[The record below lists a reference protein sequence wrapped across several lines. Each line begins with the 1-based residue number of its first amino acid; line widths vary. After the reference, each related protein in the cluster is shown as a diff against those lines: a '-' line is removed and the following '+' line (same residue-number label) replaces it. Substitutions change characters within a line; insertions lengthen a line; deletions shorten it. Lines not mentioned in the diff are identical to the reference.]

1 MTHFDIVPLDLGD
14 LAQVRSR
21 LAVMEAVGAHDHA
34 GARPFNPAHVLA
46 SILVSRNDSRGER
59 WVAVRDERVLGHL
72 DLALP
77 VLDNTHSMYFEL
89 GVHPNERRRGVG
101 SALLRHMEERA
112 ADESRSTI
120 STWLPMPGDGAPDI
134 SADGAVFAVGK
145 GYTMSLGGAVR
156 AVDLDTVDE
165 EALDLLWD
173 QASAKA
179 ADFDIVP
186 FAGLPPE
193 RIIDG
198 IAYLHGRMY
207 TDMPLGDWD
216 LQEAAIDRERIR
228 DWADMRR
235 LRGELHLHAA
245 AVHKETGD
253 VAGFTEI
260 IIEGGAEE
268 HCHQGDTIVD
278 PRFRGHRLG
287 TLLKIAN
294 QRQVRAWRPR
304 MKYVWTGNATSNTH
318 MIAINESVGYRLVC
332 HENVYQK
339 KLDR

>member
-1 MTHFDIVPLDLGD
+1 MTHFDIVPLDPGD
-14 LAQVRSR
+14 TAQVRAR
-21 LAVMEAVGAHDHA
+21 LAVMEAIDAHDHV
-34 GARPFNPAHVLA
+34 GTRPLNPAHVIA
-46 SILVSRNDSRGER
+46 SILVSRGDSRGER
-59 WVAVRDERVLGHL
+59 WIAVCDGRVLGHL

-77 VLDNTHSMYFEL
+77 LLDNAHAVYFEL
-89 GVHPNERRRGVG
+89 GVHPDERRRGVG
-101 SALLRHMEERA
+101 SALLRHLEERA
-112 ADESRSTI
+112 VEEGRSAI
-120 STWLPMPGDGAPDI
+120 STWLPMPGGGAPGI
-134 SADGAVFAVGK
+134 SAVGPAWAVGK
-145 GYTMSLGGAVR
+145 GYTMSLGCAIR

-165 EALDLLWD
+165 SALDRLWD

-186 FAGLPPE
+186 FTGLPPE

-207 TDMPLGDWD
+207 TDMPLGEWD

-228 DWADMRR
+228 GWADMRR

-245 AVHKETGD
+245 AVRKETGE

-260 IIEGGAEE
+260 VIEAGAEE

-294 QRQVRAWRPR
+294 QRAVRRWRPKMR
-304 MKYVWTGNATSNTH
+304 YVWTGNAVSNEH

-339 KLDR
+339 KLS

>member
-1 MTHFDIVPLDLGD
+1 MTHFDIVPLDLD
-14 LAQVRSR
+14 DTAQVRAR
-21 LAVMEAVGAHDHA
+21 LAVMEAVDAHDHA
-34 GARPFNPAHVLA
+34 GTRPLNPAREL
-46 SILVSRNDSRGER
+46 SRILVGRAD
-59 WVAVRDERVLGHL
+59 VRDERYVAVCDGKVLGHL
-72 DLALP
+72 DAVFPL
-77 VLDNTHSMYFEL
+77 LDNTHAAYFDL
-89 GVHPNERRRGVG
+89 GVHPDERRRGVG
-101 SALLRHMEERA
+101 SALLRHLEERA
-112 ADESRSTI
+112 ADEGRSTI
-120 STWLPMPGDGAPDI
+120 STWLPMPGAGAPDI
-134 SADGAVFAVGK
+134 GTGGAAFAVSK
-145 GYTMSLGGAVR
+145 GYTMSLGGATR
-156 AVDLDTVDE
+156 AVELDAVDE
-165 EALDLLWD
+165 AALDRLWD
-173 QASAKA
+173 EASAKA

-186 FAGLPPE
+186 FTGLPPE

-207 TDMPLGDWD
+207 TDMPLGEWD

-228 DWADMRR
+228 GWADMRR

-245 AVHKETGD
+245 AVHRETGE

-260 IIEGGAEE
+260 VIEGGDEE

-304 MKYVWTGNATSNTH
+304 MKYVWTGNAVSNEH

-339 KLDR
+339 KLA